1 MGNEN
6 QTQPEF
12 FEGSALIDFLYVDN
26 ERVDSLISQL
36 RNGTLRSV
44 TKTIG
49 TSEGSSVSVRG
60 SAGTSRTTSG
70 FLSDLSFPI
79 CFHSPLDV
87 PTYSVPILLQGF
99 GITLRQY
106 IVYFSLRSLPW
117 CQQGIHACKESSPCS
132 HQSFHVARPFYKRLI
147 QILIYNCLYF
157 YYSIPCKD
165 TRYCM

>member
-49 TSEGSSVSVRG
+49 TSEGSSVSAQG
-60 SAGTSRTTSG
+60 GIGIASG
-70 FLSDLSFPI
+70 KYVNRLVF
-79 CFHSPLDV
+79 
-87 PTYSVPILLQGF
+87 
-99 GITLRQY
+99 
-106 IVYFSLRSLPW
+106 RS
-117 CQQGIHACKESSPCS
+117 G
-132 HQSFHVARPFYKRLI
+132 
-147 QILIYNCLYF
+147 
-157 YYSIPCKD
+157 
-165 TRYCM
+165 